1 MKPMHKQGVRPDK
14 TSKLRKRLHRWDCE
28 DLVPD
33 DKGAHRAERRK
44 IEREA
49 LRTQPSDGEGAADD
63 LR

>member
-1 MKPMHKQGVRPDK
+1 MKPLHKQGIRPDK
-14 TSKLRKRLHRWDCE
+14 TSKLRKRLHRWDRE

-49 LRTQPSDGEGAADD
+49 VVQAPAQRGEG
-63 LR
+63 